1 MKTKLKNVEVLSNLC
16 RPESFPKSNPNYSFI
31 VFHNS
36 ATIEVDESLFDVSAS
51 SIFIRKPGA
60 SLLIKSLGNYSLSYS
75 VLNFSGAEA
84 SKIFSI
90 SNAEPNLLLK
100 PLQIHFTDSLLSK
113 IKTELEHKGIN
124 WESVVCSYILELLS
138 KTFRL
143 CNHDFIEALPDHAQ
157 NLRDLRSEIHENY
170 FMNWK
175 IDEMAKKMNLS
186 TSRFA
191 SLYKS
196 TFKISPTEDLIQTR
210 IDQAKKMLSSSKVSV
225 KKVSEACGFESVHY
239 FHRAFKKRANLT
251 PKHFQ
256 NSQFAQEGSVF
267 TPERHFSLDRLTQQ
281 AEYSGIIEKVDGE
294 LRFHGNTAHISDLLG
309 YDQSTLRDRPIVEF
323 VAPQDIHIAEEGVNK
338 ILKDKN
344 ILDLNIR
351 LLSKSGEEIP
361 VQFSAL
367 LKGKN
372 WYWFFKHAAAVTAA

>member
-1 MKTKLKNVEVLSNLC
+1 MKTKLKNVEVLTNLSQPKSFHQSNL
-16 RPESFPKSNPNYSFI
+16 NYTFI
-31 VFHNS
+31 VFHNN
-36 ATIEVDESLFDVSAS
+36 ATIEADESLFDAPPS
-51 SIFIRKPGA
+51 SIFIRKPRV
-60 SLLIKSLGNYSLSYS
+60 SLVIKPLGNHSLSYS
-75 VLNFSGAEA
+75 VLNFCGTEA

-100 PLQIHFTDSLLSK
+100 PLQIHFTDSLFSR
-113 IKTELEHKGIN
+113 IKDELKHKAIN
-124 WESVVCSYILELLS
+124 WESVVCSYIIEILS

-143 CNHDFIEALPDHAQ
+143 CNHDFIEVLPDHAQ

-170 FMNWK
+170 FKNWK
-175 IDEMAKKMNLS
+175 IDEMARKMNLS

-225 KKVSEACGFESVHY
+225 RKVSEACGFESVHY
-239 FHRAFKKRANLT
+239 FHRAFKKRANIT

-267 TPERHFSLDRLTQQ
+267 TPERHFSLDRLTQL
-281 AEYSGIIEKVDGE
+281 AEYSGIIEMINGE
-294 LRFHGNTAHISDLLG
+294 LKFRGNAEHLSELLG
-309 YDQSTLRDRPIVEF
+309 YDQANLRDRPFLDF
-323 VAPQDIHIAEEGVNK
+323 VSPEDTQIAMEGASK
-338 ILKDKN
+338 ILKNKN
-344 ILDLNIR
+344 ILDLNLR
-351 LLSKSGEEIP
+351 LIAKNGEKVP

-372 WYWFFKHAAAVTAA
+372 WYWFIKHAAVAAA